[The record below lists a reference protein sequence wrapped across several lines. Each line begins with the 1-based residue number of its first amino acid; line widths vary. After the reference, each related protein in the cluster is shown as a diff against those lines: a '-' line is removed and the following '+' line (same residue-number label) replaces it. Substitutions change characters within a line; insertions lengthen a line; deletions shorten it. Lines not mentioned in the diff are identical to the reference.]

1 MARLLLLR
9 SAVKVVIAQWQGRVS
24 PVFDSS
30 SKALVVEVAGGAA
43 GTRETAFIGGSNALD
58 RSRSLQGIGTDVR
71 ICGAISRPMEVALTA
86 AGIRVLADT
95 CGAVDDVLRAFIDGR
110 LGEETFTLPGTRRQK
125 GRRS

>member
-9 SAVKVVIAQWQGRVS
+9 ATVKVVIAQWQGRVS

-43 GTRETAFIGGSNALD
+43 GTREMAFLGGEHPLD
-58 RSRSLQGIGTDVR
+58 RARSLQGIGAEVL

-86 AGIRVLADT
+86 AGIRVIPDT
-95 CGAVDDVLRAFIDGR
+95 CGAIDDVLGAFIEGR
-110 LGEETFTLPGTRRQK
+110 LGEATFMLPGTSRQK
-125 GRRS
+125 GGRS